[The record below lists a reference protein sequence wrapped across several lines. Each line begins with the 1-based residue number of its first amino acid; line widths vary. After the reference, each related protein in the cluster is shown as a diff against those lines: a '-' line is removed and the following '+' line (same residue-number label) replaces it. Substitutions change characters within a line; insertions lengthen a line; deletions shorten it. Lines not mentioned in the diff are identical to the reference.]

1 MTLPDSPYVRY
12 GDVGNS
18 HSGYSDL
25 NHGCSM
31 TTFMTDEQLAAEQF
45 ADAYQVGHGVP
56 LTVKNFRI
64 AERTKNGLPE
74 NDMKLLEMFLSDSV
88 YDAIKKNPESKMARR
103 YKVRV
108 ALTRASMMNQDKKRR
123 IREKNLTK

>member
-1 MTLPDSPYVRY
+1 
-12 GDVGNS
+12 
-18 HSGYSDL
+18 
-25 NHGCSM
+25 
-31 TTFMTDEQLAAEQF
+31 
-45 ADAYQVGHGVP
+45 
-56 LTVKNFRI
+56 
-64 AERTKNGLPE
+64 
-74 NDMKLLEMFLSDSV
+74 MKLLEMLFSDSV